1 MSGNIDLLVILREI
15 ICSFLNFF
23 FDVFWNGLY
32 LTFNFHKNIWLII
45 KCFLLKESL
54 TLLLFH
60 RSLILSQSLLLRI
73 ELPKYIPSIL
83 VEDWDRI
90 ILPNLSVLFPYPVAR
105 NAKFVFLPFFFYQP
119 LKIRLASFRPIKI
132 GIKKGFPEKMQN

>member
-23 FDVFWNGLY
+23 FDVFWNGIY
-32 LTFNFHKNIWLII
+32 LTFNFHKNIWLIT

-105 NAKFVFLPFFFYQP
+105 NAKFVFLLFFSINLLKFDWP
-119 LKIRLASFRPIKI
+119 LLGRLK
-132 GIKKGFPEKMQN
+132 